1 MTEMRIT
8 LRLIELKG
16 GGFIIAEET
25 MDGERVDF
33 DATQAVSTIDEA
45 CGSVQRILR
54 TWADDC
60 RRLRLAREDDEKVIP
75 LKKAPR
81 LWWRNAG

>member
-1 MTEMRIT
+1 MRIT

-16 GGFIIAEET
+16 GGFIIAQEM
-25 MDGERVDF
+25 MDGEQVDF

-54 TWADDC
+54 SWADDC
-60 RRLRLAREDDEKVIP
+60 KRLKVASEQDEHVIP
-75 LKKAPR
+75 MKKAPR